1 VTLCVKHSAW
11 RANGLAAAGGGA
23 RATAVRVD
31 EGHAYM
37 TQPLVELYRDCMV
50 VLKVP
55 WCGITAVRVDEVRQR
70 ELVVVHPGRGHLGL

>member
-1 VTLCVKHSAW
+1 MPRQTCTRSAQKSLSM
-11 RANGLAAAGGGA
+11 NLN
-23 RATAVRVD
+23 
-31 EGHAYM
+31 HYM
-37 TQPLVELYRDCMV
+37 TQPLAELYKGCMV